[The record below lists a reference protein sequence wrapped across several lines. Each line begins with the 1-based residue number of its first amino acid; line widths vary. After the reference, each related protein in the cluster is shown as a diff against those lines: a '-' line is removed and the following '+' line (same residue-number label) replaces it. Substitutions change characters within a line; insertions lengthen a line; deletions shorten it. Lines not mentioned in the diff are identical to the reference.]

1 MFKPFNNY
9 LVVEPIEEHVKEYG
23 VIIPDDVNLE
33 TSVHKT
39 VTLIVPNKKSDFL
52 PGTRL
57 LVPTHMLEEVTFS
70 GEKYYLVPENC
81 VMGYESE

>member
-1 MFKPFNNY
+1 MLKPFNNY
-9 LVVEPIEEHVKEYG
+9 LVVEPVQEHVREYG

-39 VTLIVPNKKSDFL
+39 VILTVPNAKSDFL
-52 PGTRL
+52 PGTKL
-57 LVPTHMLEEVTFS
+57 LIPPHMLEEVTFS

-81 VMGYESE
+81 VLGYESN